1 MELDGDQEIQ
11 PANSESAAAS
21 LKRLRWPVLITGVA
35 GAAILV
41 AFQLGLIPGVQDLN
55 GSLGAIGVFCG
66 AAFVGAGGVV
76 GWWVWTRLANS
87 RTRRVTLTAQGIL
100 VVFNDEASA
109 LLSWADTNLHM
120 TIKEFSNPGNRS
132 RFDYSVGEGW
142 NASIRV
148 RDPRRSRARKDH
160 IHGSWIPV
168 NEHAKWKTTLR
179 VESHGD
185 LESIAALQTTPF
197 LLRARR
203 LSRTDTGYLSRE
215 GAMDFSHRDVSTNS
229 DCQRRLSRRAR
240 LDLGGPPAPATN
252 ARTIG
257 STRTYVLSV

>member
-1 MELDGDQEIQ
+1 VARAHYGSCGRGHPCCISTWTHTGCSGLERLLRRDWCVLRGRVRRCWGRRGLVGLDETCKLKGQARHSNG
-11 PANSESAAAS
+11 PRNSSSLQRRSERALILGRHKSAYDHQ
-21 LKRLRWPVLITGVA
+21 R
-35 GAAILV
+35 IL
-41 AFQLGLIPGVQDLN
+41 
-55 GSLGAIGVFCG
+55 
-66 AAFVGAGGVV
+66 
-76 GWWVWTRLANS
+76 
-87 RTRRVTLTAQGIL
+87 
-100 VVFNDEASA
+100 E
-109 LLSWADTNLHM
+109 
-120 TIKEFSNPGNRS
+120 PGNRS

-160 IHGSWIPV
+160 IHGSWIPA

-185 LESIAALQTTPF
+185 LESIAELQTTPF

-203 LSRTDTGYLSRE
+203 LSRIDTGYLSRE

-240 LDLGGPPAPATN
+240 LDLGGPPAPTTN

>member
-120 TIKEFSNPGNRS
+120 TIKEFSNPAIVPDSTILWGKGGMRQYA
-132 RFDYSVGEGW
+132 FV
-142 NASIRV
+142 
-148 RDPRRSRARKDH
+148 
-160 IHGSWIPV
+160 
-168 NEHAKWKTTLR
+168 T
-179 VESHGD
+179 
-185 LESIAALQTTPF
+185 
-197 LLRARR
+197 
-203 LSRTDTGYLSRE
+203 RE
-215 GAMDFSHRDVSTNS
+215 GAERV
-229 DCQRRLSRRAR
+229 
-240 LDLGGPPAPATN
+240 
-252 ARTIG
+252 RTI
-257 STRTYVLSV
+257 STDHGFRLTNTQSGKPPSVWNLTEISRV